1 MFESPAFAQAT
12 NGGAAAGGGMNAAA
26 FINMIFPLVLIFII
40 FYVLMIRPQQKK
52 MKQHQ
57 DMLGAVKPRDTA
69 VTTGGLIGK
78 VTKVDE
84 NEVELEVAQGVKV
97 RVVKSMLSDVR
108 PHGAKAAN
116 D

>member
-12 NGGAAAGGGMNAAA
+12 NGGTAAGGMNVGSI
-26 FINMIFPLVLIFII
+26 INMVFPL
-40 FYVLMIRPQQKK
+40 
-52 MKQHQ
+52 HQ

-78 VTKVDE
+78 VTKVDD
-84 NEVELEVAQGVKV
+84 NEVELEVAQGVRV

>member
-12 NGGAAAGGGMNAAA
+12 NSSAAAGGPPAWVSFLPWLA
-26 FINMIFPLVLIFII
+26 ILLIF
-40 FYVLMIRPQQKK
+40 YLLMIRPQQKR

-57 DMLGAVKPRDTA
+57 AMLGAVKPRDIA

-84 NEVELEVAQGVKV
+84 NEIELEIAQGVKV

>member
-12 NGGAAAGGGMNAAA
+12 DSGSAAGGMNAAGIFQFA
-26 FINMIFPLVLIFII
+26 FPFVMIFAI
-40 FYVLMIRPQQKK
+40 FYLLVMRPQQKRL
-52 MKQHQ
+52 KQHQ

-78 VTKVDE
+78 VTKVDD
-84 NEVELEVAQGVKV
+84 NEVEMEIATGVKV
-97 RVVKSMLSDVR
+97 RVVKAMLSDIR

>member
-1 MFESPAFAQAT
+1 MFASPAYAAT
-12 NGGAAAGGGMNAAA
+12 GGSAAGGTAS
-26 FINMIFPLVLIFII
+26 FFVSIFPLLLIFVI
-40 FYVLMIRPQQKK
+40 FYFLLIRPQQRR
-52 MKQHQ
+52 MKSHQ
-57 DMLGAVKPRDTA
+57 AMVMAVKPRDTA
-69 VTTGGLIGK
+69 ITSGGLIGK

-108 PHGAKAAN
+108 PFGAKPAN